1 MDADHAPQ
9 LKRIG
14 VTTMKIPKGLKIS
27 QVRAGTG
34 QVAEP
39 GMFALIHYDCYL
51 PRGEKCDSS
60 RNKKHPVQLRVC
72 ERLAYPALAYA
83 VPGMAVGEIR
93 MVKVS
98 PNLTYYERKQNPD
111 LPPDVALRYEI
122 ELLSL
127 SDKWDN
133 TVYRPSN
140 VSGGEPQNN
149 T

>member
-1 MDADHAPQ
+1 
-9 LKRIG
+9 
-14 VTTMKIPKGLKIS
+14 MKIPKGLKVE

-34 QVAEP
+34 AVAQP
-39 GMFALIHYDCYL
+39 GKFAMIHYDCYL

-60 RNKKHPVQLRVC
+60 RQREQPVQLKVG
-72 ERLAYPALAYA
+72 ERLTFPAIAYA

-111 LPPDVALRYEI
+111 LPPDVALKYEI

-127 SDKWDN
+127 SDEWDN
-133 TVYRPSN
+133 SYGMPILD
-140 VSGGEPQNN
+140 
-149 T
+149 